1 MTDCTTLFLS
11 LYILSGILIHPMPI
25 GSLCL
30 WLQKKMEALFATEDT
45 LPSAYVSI
53 AHYVSARMNRKLTAA
68 VDKRFSLCQIA
79 DWRWRGCGSGMM
91 QQKKREGGEEEGEIQ
106 VKLKFKQKLLEEGGE
121 EQEQEQ
127 EQEEEEIQVKMKLEP
142 KMLEEEGEKEEG
154 EEEGEDQEGD
164 WLNC

>member
-1 MTDCTTLFLS
+1 M
-11 LYILSGILIHPMPI
+11 
-25 GSLCL
+25 
-30 WLQKKMEALFATEDT
+30 Q
-45 LPSAYVSI
+45 V
-53 AHYVSARMNRKLTAA
+53 
-68 VDKRFSLCQIA
+68 
-79 DWRWRGCGSGMM
+79 
-91 QQKKREGGEEEGEIQ
+91 QQKKGEGGEEEGEIQ

-121 EQEQEQ
+121 